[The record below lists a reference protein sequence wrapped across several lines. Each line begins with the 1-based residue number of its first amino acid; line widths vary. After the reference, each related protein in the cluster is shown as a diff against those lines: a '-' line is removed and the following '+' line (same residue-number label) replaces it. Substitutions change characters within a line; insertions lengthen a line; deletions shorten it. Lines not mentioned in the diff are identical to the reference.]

1 MLIDHRRWSRL
12 LALLLVL
19 ATALLP
25 SISMGEE
32 EAEPTEES
40 EGDVGEE
47 GTGEPEGKKKEAPA
61 ASPFD
66 EIMRSNAPQP
76 PKDTAPE
83 PLLPEGGATVEV
95 PLSEYNELE
104 RRLRGLRPGAA
115 KDAGPA
121 VVLGGAS
128 YEGEVSQGV
137 LSLRMKLHVALS
149 GDGPKVVPL
158 VGDDVALV
166 SASAD
171 GEPIGVTRRPGYH
184 VWITDR
190 RGVIPIEIAMLVAP
204 RGPRGSV
211 EHAFRAART
220 PSTSLTIRLPG
231 KGLAPELDGA
241 VRTEVRA
248 EAGGTT
254 VHAILAPTTEIRMVG
269 FRELGGGGAEAQ
281 AGAGAQPSA
290 KVYAEA
296 SSLLSV
302 DERAIEL
309 FTVVR
314 YNVLY
319 GAAQA
324 FELAI
329 PEGLEVVSADGE
341 GGFRH
346 SVEQRGGAAVLRG
359 EAASPVQ
366 GAYEISLRLRRKGG
380 GAPLGAAPGASAALD
395 IALPRCLGVEREH
408 GWLAVEVPGKLRLD
422 EASRQDLLPVEAR
435 QLPGEVLGSAVSP
448 ILKAYRYHRAA
459 PALRVSVERLPE
471 EELAEGAI
479 DRIDAVSVLSP
490 EGKLLTE
497 LRITLRNTLRPSLSL
512 TMPEA
517 MEVRSLLLDGEPVK
531 PSRDERGRL
540 LLPLKRSRGEERQEP
555 FSLVV
560 VLESARAPLG
570 MLGAPELTLPAADL
584 TAAALRWELHL
595 PASNHYGDLRAV
607 VGPQTY
613 AGAASW
619 HKPPHRTRAVRW
631 DEDDAGGAG
640 RQEDAARR
648 SGAPAQIELPRAG
661 VELVYQRYWVS
672 AGEAV
677 RVKVPYARGWLLLP
691 LELLL
696 GVLLAAAGSRAGR
709 RIGWGRVVRMVN
721 EVVVP
726 LPRRARAW
734 WRRQAW
740 PRRRVA
746 RATAMALG
754 AGAVG
759 WMLVDRAGML
769 ARALSLL

>member
-1 MLIDHRRWSRL
+1 MLIDRRRWSRF
-12 LALLLVL
+12 LALLVVL

-25 SISMGEE
+25 SISTGEE
-32 EAEPTEES
+32 EAEPTGES
-40 EGDVGEE
+40 EGGEGEE
-47 GTGEPEGKKKEAPA
+47 GAAGSEDRKDEAA

-66 EIMRSNAPQP
+66 EIMRSNAPRP
-76 PKDTAPE
+76 PEDAAPE

-95 PLSEYNELE
+95 PLSEYSELE

-248 EAGGTT
+248 EAGGTM

-269 FRELGGGGAEAQ
+269 FRELGGGAEAQ
-281 AGAGAQPSA
+281 AGAGARPSA

-341 GGFRH
+341 GGFGH

-359 EAASPVQ
+359 EAAAPVQ

-422 EASRQDLLPVEAR
+422 EASRQDLTPVEAR

-531 PSRDERGRL
+531 PSRDDQGRL
-540 LLPLKRSRGEERQEP
+540 LLPLKRSRGQERQEP
-555 FSLVV
+555 FALVV
-560 VLESARAPLG
+560 VLESARPPLG
-570 MLGAPELTLPAADL
+570 MLGAPELVLPAADL

-595 PASNHYGDLRAV
+595 PASNHYGDLRAL

-631 DEDDAGGAG
+631 DDEGDAGG
-640 RQEDAARR
+640 QEDAARR
-648 SGAPAQIELPRAG
+648 PGAPAQIELPRAG
-661 VELVYQRYWVS
+661 VELVHQRYWVS
-672 AGEAV
+672 AGEAA
-677 RVKVPYARGWLLLP
+677 RVKVPYVRGWLLLP
-691 LELLL
+691 AELLL
-696 GVLLAAAGSRAGR
+696 GILVAAVGSRAGR
-709 RIGWGRVVRMVN
+709 RIGWGRAARVVN
-721 EVVVP
+721 GLILP

-746 RATAMALG
+746 RAAAMALG

-759 WMLVDRAGML
+759 WMLVDRVGML
-769 ARALSLL
+769 ARALSSL